1 MAINKDA
8 WNKEN
13 KNVVILL
20 MFQVQ
25 KAFFGYGGGGTGET
39 DEQEAGEAGEEGGD
53 LIPAQNSGQRQA
65 RKLFRKDK
73 L

>member
-1 MAINKDA
+1 
-8 WNKEN
+8 
-13 KNVVILL
+13 

-25 KAFFGYGGGGTGET
+25 KAFVGYGGGGTGET
-39 DEQEAGEAGEEGGD
+39 YEQEAGEAGEEGGD

>member
-1 MAINKDA
+1 
-8 WNKEN
+8 
-13 KNVVILL
+13 

-39 DEQEAGEAGEEGGD
+39 DEQEAGEAGEDGGD
-53 LIPAQNSGQRQA
+53 LIPAQNRQA